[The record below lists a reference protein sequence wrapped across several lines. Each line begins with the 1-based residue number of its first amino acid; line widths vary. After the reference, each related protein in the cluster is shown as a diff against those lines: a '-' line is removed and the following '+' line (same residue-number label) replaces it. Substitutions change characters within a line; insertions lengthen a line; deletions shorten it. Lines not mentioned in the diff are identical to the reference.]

1 MDICLEP
8 VKVLLRGQLRIIHFI
23 IRRLDHHV
31 GHHSDGEQFE
41 VSDWDA
47 QLCRT
52 QEE

>member
-1 MDICLEP
+1 MDICLES
-8 VKVLLRGQLRIIHFI
+8 VKVLLRGQLRIVIFI
-23 IRRLDHHV
+23 VLGLGYHV

-41 VSDWDA
+41 VSDGDT